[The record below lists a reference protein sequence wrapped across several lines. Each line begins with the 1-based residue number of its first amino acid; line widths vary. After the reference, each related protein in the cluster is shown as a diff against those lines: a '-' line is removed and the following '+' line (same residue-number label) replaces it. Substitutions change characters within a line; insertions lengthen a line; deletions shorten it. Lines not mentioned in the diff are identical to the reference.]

1 MKPATRKVRALLAK
15 LTALAERG
23 INGER
28 ANAQKKLARLQKRY
42 DFTAPDLTATMDIF
56 AGVFKPASYALRVH
70 RFDNNESDIA
80 NAVKWA
86 IEQRTGIQCS
96 FRDGTKLYADA
107 MPDTAENLGKIAATV
122 AQTFSELWKQY
133 SALGA
138 NPLDRSVF
146 VMGLFDGMQGES
158 RAAGQPLPQRATV
171 CRIKNRKKRAVSLAP
186 GLSLHPYTTAAGL
199 GRQIAFNVPLDK
211 LTEELN
217 NMAAKQLPA

>member
-1 MKPATRKVRALLAK
+1 

-42 DFTAPDLTATMDIF
+42 DFAAPDLTETMDIF
-56 AGVFKPASYALRVH
+56 AGVFKPASSALRVH
-70 RFDNNESDIA
+70 RFDSADSDVA

-96 FRDGTKLYADA
+96 FRDGVELYAEA

-122 AQTFSELWKQY
+122 AQTFDELWRQY
-133 SALGA
+133 STLGG
-138 NPLDRSVF
+138 NPLDHSVF

-158 RAAGQPLPQRATV
+158 RTAGQPLPQRMARP
-171 CRIKNRKKRAVSLAP
+171 CAIRNRKKRALNLVP